1 MSSDLRNIMILLM
14 LAAVS
19 CTPYKKMQKI
29 VSGEVGM
36 VISVPDEK
44 PLDEEKEDVKIDSI
58 RGSLTDEPIIMN
70 AIRDNETGEMV
81 ATDVI
86 DASRVVARFRNVA
99 ERAGYVSISFD
110 VIVPEEMSDSDWQ
123 LKLRPLMRIQED
135 TLRLDPLYITGAG
148 YRAGQ
153 LRGYQRYRNFLAS
166 IISDTTDFIRIGQLE
181 IFLERFFPETYAM
194 RTDSSFVSDPDAE
207 TLFGATQADALRH
220 YTRRLKWIRNERRK
234 ARADRM
240 YGRYVKDPIVVEG
253 IRLDTV
259 ITSSDGDF
267 VYRYMHTFRSRPNLK
282 KVMVTLSGDMYE
294 RGECIHHLPF
304 PEELTYY
311 ISSLSTMADL
321 TPKYRMIILQRT
333 VYDNT
338 KALID
343 FALGSSEVD
352 TTLSDNASELR
363 RIRRCI
369 EDVVARDEYALD
381 SLVIMASCSPEGSYA
396 HNRRLS
402 AARSEAIRKY
412 IGDYVPEEWRD
423 SCLKTSLMPENWEQ
437 LRRLVANDTLMGDA
451 AVKRILAVADGMK
464 DPDVAERKLSRMAE
478 YRYLR
483 ERIYPKLRSVSFDFH
498 LHRVGMQKDT
508 VHTTELDTV
517 YMAGLDA
524 MKELDYKKAVA
535 LLRPYGDYNSA
546 LAFMSADYNHSALDV
561 LNRLDDRDPK
571 VCYLK
576 AMVLSRLEMPDE
588 AMKYF
593 ELSIAYDP
601 YMEYRANLD
610 PEMFSLVKK
619 RQTLINYNA
628 YE

>member
-14 LAAVS
+14 LAVVS
-19 CTPYKKMQKI
+19 CTPYRKMQKI

-135 TLRLDPLYITGAG
+135 TLRLDPIYITGAG

-451 AVKRILAVADGMK
+451 AVKRILAVTDGMK

-524 MKELDYKKAVA
+524 LKGLDYKKAVA

-576 AMVLSRLEMPDE
+576 AMVLSRLDMPDE

>member
-1 MSSDLRNIMILLM
+1 MILLM
-14 LAAVS
+14 LAVVS
-19 CTPYKKMQKI
+19 CTPYRKMQKI

-135 TLRLDPLYITGAG
+135 TLRLDPIYITGAG

-321 TPKYRMIILQRT
+321 APKYRMIILQRT

-451 AVKRILAVADGMK
+451 AVKRILAVTDGMK

-524 MKELDYKKAVA
+524 LKELDYKKAVA

>member
-1 MSSDLRNIMILLM
+1 MILLM
-14 LAAVS
+14 LAVVS
-19 CTPYKKMQKI
+19 CTPYRKMQKI

-369 EDVVARDEYALD
+369 KDVVARNEYALD

-451 AVKRILAVADGMK
+451 AVKRILAVTDGMK

-524 MKELDYKKAVA
+524 LKELDYKKAVA
-535 LLRPYGDYNSA
+535 LLRPYVDYNSA

>member
-1 MSSDLRNIMILLM
+1 MILLM
-14 LAAVS
+14 LVVVS
-19 CTPYKKMQKI
+19 CTPYRKMQKI

-135 TLRLDPLYITGAG
+135 TLRLDPIYITGAG

-451 AVKRILAVADGMK
+451 AVKRILAVTDGMK

-524 MKELDYKKAVA
+524 LKELDYKKAVA

-576 AMVLSRLEMPDE
+576 AMVLSRLDMPDE

>member
-14 LAAVS
+14 LAVVS
-19 CTPYKKMQKI
+19 CTPYRKMQKI

-402 AARSEAIRKY
+402 AARSDAIRKY

-524 MKELDYKKAVA
+524 LKELDYKKAVA

>member
-1 MSSDLRNIMILLM
+1 
-14 LAAVS
+14 
-19 CTPYKKMQKI
+19 
-29 VSGEVGM
+29 M

-135 TLRLDPLYITGAG
+135 TLRLDPIYITGAG

-451 AVKRILAVADGMK
+451 AVKRILAVTDGMK

-524 MKELDYKKAVA
+524 LKELDYKKAVA

>member
-14 LAAVS
+14 LAVVS
-19 CTPYKKMQKI
+19 CTPYRKMQKI

-135 TLRLDPLYITGAG
+135 TLRLDPIYITGAG

-451 AVKRILAVADGMK
+451 AVKRILAVTDGMK

-524 MKELDYKKAVA
+524 LKELDYKKAVA

-610 PEMFSLVKK
+610 PEMFILVKK

>member
-14 LAAVS
+14 LVVVS
-19 CTPYKKMQKI
+19 CTPYRKMQKI

-135 TLRLDPLYITGAG
+135 TLRLDPIYITGAG

-451 AVKRILAVADGMK
+451 AVKRILAVTDGMK

-524 MKELDYKKAVA
+524 LKELDYKKAVA

-576 AMVLSRLEMPDE
+576 AMVLSRLDMPDE

>member
-1 MSSDLRNIMILLM
+1 MSSDLRYIMILLM
-14 LAAVS
+14 LAVVS
-19 CTPYKKMQKI
+19 CTPYRKMQKI

-220 YTRRLKWIRNERRK
+220 YTKHLKWHRNERRK

-524 MKELDYKKAVA
+524 LKELDYKRAVS

-576 AMVLSRLEMPDE
+576 AMVLSRLDMPDE

>member
-14 LAAVS
+14 LAVVS
-19 CTPYKKMQKI
+19 CTPYRKMQKI

-343 FALGSSEVD
+343 FTLGSSEVD
-352 TTLSDNASELR
+352 TTLSDNASELH

-451 AVKRILAVADGMK
+451 AVKRILAVTDGIK

-524 MKELDYKKAVA
+524 LKELDYKKAVA

>member
-14 LAAVS
+14 LAVVS
-19 CTPYKKMQKI
+19 CTPYRKMQKI

-451 AVKRILAVADGMK
+451 AVKRILAVTDGMK

-524 MKELDYKKAVA
+524 LKELDYKKAVA

>member
-1 MSSDLRNIMILLM
+1 MSSDLRYIMILLM

-19 CTPYKKMQKI
+19 CTPYRKMQKI

-44 PLDEEKEDVKIDSI
+44 PLDEEKEDVTIDSI

-135 TLRLDPLYITGAG
+135 TLRLDPIYITGAG

-304 PEELTYY
+304 PEGLTYY

-524 MKELDYKKAVA
+524 LKELDYKKAVA

>member
-1 MSSDLRNIMILLM
+1 MILLM
-14 LAAVS
+14 LAVVS
-19 CTPYKKMQKI
+19 CTPYRKMQKI

-135 TLRLDPLYITGAG
+135 TLRLDPIYITGAG

-321 TPKYRMIILQRT
+321 SPKYRMIILQRT

-451 AVKRILAVADGMK
+451 AVKRILAVTDGMK

-524 MKELDYKKAVA
+524 LKELDYKRAVA